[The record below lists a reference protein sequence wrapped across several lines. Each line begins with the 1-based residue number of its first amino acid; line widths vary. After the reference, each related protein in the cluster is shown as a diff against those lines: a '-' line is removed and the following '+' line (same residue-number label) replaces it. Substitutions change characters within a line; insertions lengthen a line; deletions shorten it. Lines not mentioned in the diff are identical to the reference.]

1 MRYDNIVLAKIKA
14 SPGLTAKCIP
24 VNQRGSLRSLEL
36 QGLIE
41 YRNDGWYPVA
51 QEPKAARCE
60 GTKPC

>member
-1 MRYDNIVLAKIKA
+1 MRHDNNVLAKIKA
-14 SPGLTAKCIP
+14 NPGLTAKSFP

-51 QEPKAARCE
+51 QEPKTARNE